1 MSLFM
6 LTELT
11 KSSVKPSGTVSKYR
25 DNGKQEAAFS
35 WLLVKPTCVTRV
47 QTESQTFVMGNP
59 GGR

>member
-11 KSSVKPSGTVSKYR
+11 KSSINPSGTVSKFR
-25 DNGKQEAAFS
+25 DNGKQEAAFN

-47 QTESQTFVMGNP
+47 QSESQTFVMGNAR
-59 GGR
+59 GH